1 MKRWHWAACIVFLTA
16 VSLALLRLT
25 TLSDAQRYRWFQSED
40 ALYRVLYT
48 QASNGM
54 LVTDLERLLGP
65 ASRDLDQA
73 RWRKMMSKLIDKHP
87 HEFPDGLEE
96 GDEWIEYQTGI
107 ISQPIQVRDGRL
119 VNFKPSAYA
128 EPPQVQLIQ

>member
-1 MKRWHWAACIVFLTA
+1 MD
-16 VSLALLRLT
+16 
-25 TLSDAQRYRWFQSED
+25 TLSLHCARCDAPLDVPSDRSEFYCSYCGTKLQVNRDVGGD
-40 ALYRVLYT
+40 AHRLYE
-48 QASNGM
+48 A
-54 LVTDLERLLGP
+54 EP
-65 ASRDLDQA
+65 AA
-73 RWRKMMSKLIDKHP
+73 RKMMSKLIDKHP

-96 GDEWIEYQTGI
+96 GDEWIEYPTGI